1 MKTCS
6 MKHLS
11 IIAAFFFFTATA
23 NAQLFAVPEIVKQT
37 FAKQYPDAKD
47 AKWSDGLDNY
57 TVRFMLG
64 DKNLKA
70 SYAPKGDW
78 AWTETKV
85 ERTELPKPVQDGFNN
100 SKYKD
105 WPVKETVTV
114 TKPRAEANEYKIVVQ
129 KSALKKRVL
138 VFDAKGRLYEE
149 LFGL

>member
-1 MKTCS
+1 
-6 MKHLS
+6 MKHLLILS
-11 IIAAFFFFTATA
+11 ACFLFTTAT

-47 AKWSDGLDNY
+47 AKWSDGLDNH
-57 TVRFMLG
+57 TVRYTLG
-64 DKNLKA
+64 DKKMKA

-78 AWTETKV
+78 VWTETKV
-85 ERTELPKPVQDGFNN
+85 EITELPKAVQDGFKD

-105 WPVKETVTV
+105 WTVKETVSV

-129 KSALKKRVL
+129 KSALNKKIL

-149 LFGL
+149 LIGL

>member
-1 MKTCS
+1 MKY
-6 MKHLS
+6 LF
-11 IIAAFFFFTATA
+11 IIAAFFLVAATT

-47 AKWSDGLDNY
+47 AKWSDGLDNH
-57 TVRFMLG
+57 TVRFTLG
-64 DKNLKA
+64 SKILKA

-78 AWTETKV
+78 VWTETKV
-85 ERTELPKPVQDGFNN
+85 ELTELPKVVQDGFNKSN
-100 SKYKD
+100 YKD

-114 TKPRAEANEYKIVVQ
+114 IKPRAEANEYKIVVQ
-129 KSALKKRVL
+129 KSALKKKIL